1 MQRAL
6 KRVLLAVGLLVPAS
20 HALAFDWFAWQ
31 SNDALHWRSE
41 GQSLNLATDKAG
53 GVRVV
58 KEMPANLW
66 GLAEGDLILQA
77 DGKPVA
83 RVADFIVALR
93 AHGNSPVPLQVR
105 RGGMEQPVT
114 LAPQARAGLL
124 REPPS
129 PPQAPPTPPAPP
141 APTGG

>member
-20 HALAFDWFAWQ
+20 HALAFDWFAWE
-31 SNDALHWRSE
+31 SNEAFHWRSE

-58 KEMPANLW
+58 KAMPANLW

-83 RVADFIVALR
+83 HVADFIVALR
-93 AHGNSPVPLQVR
+93 AHGNSPMPLQVR
-105 RGGMEQPVT
+105 RGGTEQPVA
-114 LAPQARAGLL
+114 LAAQARAGLL
-124 REPPS
+124 REPP
-129 PPQAPPTPPAPP
+129 PPAPPAPP